1 MTLRFNFNLIKI
13 LNTTGSK
20 ILTKLIENF
29 KILLFIFKMFYF
41 FVNVVN
47 PIFLPS
53 IKDEEQC
60 NLVLSK
66 ISIEPSSHS

>member
-1 MTLRFNFNLIKI
+1 MTLRFNFSLIKI
-13 LNTTGSK
+13 LNIAGSK
-20 ILTKLIENF
+20 IFTKLIENL
-29 KILLFIFKMFYF
+29 KVLLFIFKMFYF

-66 ISIEPSSHS
+66 INIEPISHS

>member
-1 MTLRFNFNLIKI
+1 MTLRFNFSLIKI
-13 LNTTGSK
+13 LNIAGSK
-20 ILTKLIENF
+20 IFTKLIENL
-29 KILLFIFKMFYF
+29 KVLLFIFKMFYF

-66 ISIEPSSHS
+66 ISIEPISHS

>member
-13 LNTTGSK
+13 LNIAGSK
-20 ILTKLIENF
+20 IFTILIENL

-66 ISIEPSSHS
+66 ISIEPISHS

>member
-1 MTLRFNFNLIKI
+1 MTLRFNFSFIKI
-13 LNTTGSK
+13 LNIAGSK
-20 ILTKLIENF
+20 IFTILVENL

-66 ISIEPSSHS
+66 ISIEPISHS

>member
-13 LNTTGSK
+13 LDTAGNK
-20 ILTKLIENF
+20 IFTKLFENL

-66 ISIEPSSHS
+66 ISIEPISHS

>member
-1 MTLRFNFNLIKI
+1 MTLRFNFSLIKI
-13 LNTTGSK
+13 LNIAGSK
-20 ILTKLIENF
+20 IFTKLFENL

-60 NLVLSK
+60 NLDLSK

>member
-1 MTLRFNFNLIKI
+1 MTLRFNFSFIKI
-13 LNTTGSK
+13 LNIPGSK
-20 ILTKLIENF
+20 IFTKLVENL

-66 ISIEPSSHS
+66 ISIDPNSHS

>member
-1 MTLRFNFNLIKI
+1 MTLRFNFSLIKI
-13 LNTTGSK
+13 LNIVGSK
-20 ILTKLIENF
+20 IFTKLIENL

-66 ISIEPSSHS
+66 ISIEPISHS

>member
-1 MTLRFNFNLIKI
+1 MILKFSKSLIKI
-13 LNTTGSK
+13 LDTAGNK
-20 ILTKLIENF
+20 IFAKLFENL

-66 ISIEPSSHS
+66 ISIEPISHS

>member
-1 MTLRFNFNLIKI
+1 MTLRFNFSLIKI
-13 LNTTGSK
+13 LNNDGSK
-20 ILTKLIENF
+20 IFTKLIENL
-29 KILLFIFKMFYF
+29 KVLLFIFKMFYF

-66 ISIEPSSHS
+66 ISIEPISHS

>member
-13 LNTTGSK
+13 LKTDGNK
-20 ILTKLIENF
+20 IFAKLFENL

-47 PIFLPS
+47 PIFFPS

>member
-13 LNTTGSK
+13 LNTNGNN
-20 ILTKLIENF
+20 IFTKLFENL
-29 KILLFIFKMFYF
+29 KILLFIFKMYYF

-53 IKDEEQC
+53 IKEEEQC